1 MKDLKFKEKYNK
13 EVAAKMKEKF
23 GHKNLLSIPKIEK
36 VVVNVGVGKKSQ
48 QQGFEDKVLPEIV
61 KDLSAI
67 TGQKPKTTTAKK
79 SIAGFKTR
87 QGQIVGLVVTLR
99 GNRMADFMDRLIK
112 IVFPR
117 VKDFRG
123 IELKNI
129 DKNGNLSIGFKE
141 HVVFPEISQE
151 TSRQDFGLE
160 VTIVPNIKNRD
171 EAVELYRLLGMPL
184 KK

>member
-13 EVAAKMKEKF
+13 EIVSQMKAKF
-23 GHKNLLSIPKIEK
+23 GYKNALAIPKIEK
-36 VVVNVGVGKKSQ
+36 VVVNIGVGRMSQ
-48 QQGFEDKVLPEIV
+48 QQNFQDKILPEIV

-67 TGQKPKTTTAKK
+67 TGQKPKTAIAKK
-79 SIAGFKTR
+79 SIAGFKLR
-87 QGQIVGLVVTLR
+87 QGQTVGLVVTLR
-99 GNRMADFMDRLIK
+99 GNRLADFIDRLVK

-123 IELKNI
+123 IDLKNI

-141 HVVFPEISQE
+141 HVVFPEISPE

-160 VTIVPNIKNRD
+160 VTLVPNIKNR
-171 EAVELYRLLGMPL
+171 EQAVELYRLIGVPL

>member
-13 EVAAKMKEKF
+13 EIVLKMKEKF
-23 GHKNLLSIPKIEK
+23 GYKNNLAIPKVEK
-36 VVVNVGVGKKSQ
+36 VVINIGVGRMSQ
-48 QQGFEDKVLPEIV
+48 QQSFQDKILPEVV

-67 TGQKPKTTTAKK
+67 TGQKPKTATAKK
-79 SIAGFKTR
+79 SIAGFKLR
-87 QGQIVGLVVTLR
+87 EGQTVGLVVTLR
-99 GNRMADFMDRLIK
+99 GSKMADFMDRLVK

-123 IELKNI
+123 IELKNV

-141 HVVFPEISQE
+141 HVVFPEISPE

-160 VTIVPNIKNRD
+160 VTIVPNIKNR
-171 EAVELYRLLGMPL
+171 EQAIELYRLIGVPL